1 MLSVIDG
8 STLRIALRTLARHR
22 GFTTIAVLSIAVA
35 IALNTTMYSALDK
48 LIDPQISARNP
59 ERIYQ
64 FRFFGGPAGRRLHPS
79 VIQDALRAGIPGLE
93 SVSGMDASRF
103 AGSGAGVLN
112 PGLLAEAG
120 GRHARAEP
128 VEVQANFFECLG
140 TSALM
145 GRVFTARD
153 EGTASVVMSDR
164 LAERLFAGESPV
176 GQTLLLQGEPYGILG
191 VVRRTQV
198 FAPLSYDLWAV
209 RKAGLRPVPLSMLRF
224 RERLEPY
231 GLRQQLDLVA
241 RRIEMAA
248 GDPSGTTGFGGGAF
262 AVSKRQFTVFD
273 WAMIG
278 AVVAVLLVACANL
291 ANLQLARGLARSR
304 ELALRSAVGA
314 SRSHLVKLL
323 LLETSLI
330 AAMGLALG
338 LVLTLWGIHLLRATV
353 PQAMDHYALEP
364 QTSWRMFVFAAGAA
378 LMCLFLI
385 GLLPALRVSR
395 VDPNAMLKSGSGTGA
410 NREHRK
416 RYGMLV
422 VAQIGFALPV
432 LIASIVLLKSAWRYG
447 SREYLV
453 KEMFGYDPSPLIVAN
468 VPYAMRQEGSV
479 RMADVSHELISIA
492 RTVPGALDAAV
503 MTYDWPDKR
512 RVTVDD
518 ENGVL
523 RDEAAYGWSARLVS
537 PAFLRVFGQAMMR
550 GRDFS
555 DTEFDGNAVII
566 DERTGK
572 FLWGNR
578 DPIGRVIKFGNA
590 PSDRPWHRVV
600 GVVGDQRD
608 SNAIRRWDPNANY
621 RLNAVYRV
629 ITPADTFD
637 RQGNRQRYSAGSGG
651 FVEARRESYAN
662 VRLLVRVRGNTDL
675 AAVRLQRALR
685 TRTGGQEP
693 LVLPM
698 LVSDGI
704 EFFRARSEFAGS
716 LFSTFAFVGL
726 ALVAI
731 GVYGIVAHSVAERR
745 RELAVRISLGATARD
760 VLHAVLREGNA
771 LILAGIAF
779 GLFFAKYGV
788 LFLPFAE
795 GIYVTNSFLYA
806 LVATVLFAIAAFAAF
821 IPAWRAT
828 RIDPIEALRHE

>member
-1 MLSVIDG
+1 MIDRA
-8 STLRIALRTLARHR
+8 TVRTALRTLARHR
-22 GFTTIAVLSIAVA
+22 GFSTVATLSIAVA

-128 VEVQANFFECLG
+128 VEVQANFFEFLG
-140 TSALM
+140 TPAVV

-153 EGTASVVMSDR
+153 EGTASVVISDR

-209 RKAGLRPVPLSMLRF
+209 RTVGMRPVPVSTLRF
-224 RERLEPY
+224 REQLEPY
-231 GLRQQLDLVA
+231 GLRAQLSLVA
-241 RRIEMAA
+241 RRLEMAA
-248 GDPSGTTGFGGGAF
+248 GDPPGTTGFGGGAF
-262 AVSKRQFTVFD
+262 AVSKRQVTVFD
-273 WAMIG
+273 RAMIG

-330 AAMGLALG
+330 AALGLALG
-338 LVLTLWGIHLLRATV
+338 LVLTLWGIHLVRATV

-378 LMCLFLI
+378 VTCLFMI

-447 SREYLV
+447 SPEYLV
-453 KEMFGYDPSPLIVAN
+453 KEMFGYDPSPMVVAN
-468 VPYAMRQEGSV
+468 VPYALRQGSV
-479 RMADVSHELISIA
+479 RMAAVSHELISIA
-492 RTVPGALDAAV
+492 KTVPGVLDAAV

-537 PAFLRVFGQAMMR
+537 PAFLRVFGHEIMR
-550 GRDFS
+550 GRDFAE
-555 DTEFDGNAVII
+555 TEFDGNAVII

-590 PSDRPWHRVV
+590 RSDRPWHRVV

-608 SNAIRRWDPNANY
+608 SNAIRRWDPTANF

-637 RQGNRQRYSAGSGG
+637 RQGNRQRYSAGAGG
-651 FVEARRESYAN
+651 FIEARRESYAN
-662 VRLLVRVRGNTDL
+662 VRLFVRVRGNTDL

-685 TRTGGQEP
+685 TRTGVQEP
-693 LVLPM
+693 PVLPM

-716 LFSTFAFVGL
+716 LFSTFAFIGL

-779 GLFFAKYGV
+779 GLFFAKYGMR
-788 LFLPFAE
+788 FLPFAE
-795 GIYVTNSFLYA
+795 GIYVTNSLLYA
-806 LVATVLFAIAAFAAF
+806 LVAAVLFAIAAFAAF
-821 IPAWRAT
+821 IPALRAT
-828 RIDPIEALRHE
+828 RIDPVEALRHE